1 MTQVKQ
7 GSKKVSHRYGKGRN
21 GRDSYEI
28 TLLYTRR
35 DIRKFLNDYLLE
47 IGMYQITNK
56 FTENE
61 LIELFRTRLFELIP
75 DKSAQDMAEW
85 AFDISLRQK
94 YITTNRWDREE
105 PTIYF
110 IDKVIV
116 TMRPGRKGRG
126 QVEEYEKSKENI
138 K

>member
-7 GSKKVSHRYGKGRN
+7 GSKKVAHRYGKGRN

-47 IGMYQITNK
+47 LALYQLPNK

-75 DKSAQDMAEW
+75 DKSAQEMAEW
-85 AFDISLRQK
+85 AFDIGLRQK

-116 TMRPGRKGRG
+116 TLRPGKKGKN
-126 QVEEYEKSKENI
+126 QVEEYEKSK
-138 K
+138 